1 MKKNTARRFSAIE
14 LTYHWGQAIP
24 YIVLFCTGGM
34 DLLQRLL
41 AIELI
46 PHESLSSV
54 HRVAGIVLIIVLGEV
69 VLLSLFTGGFR
80 KQFGTLRDALS
91 WGAADAIWLTKLPLN
106 TVWRRISLPPVGRLN
121 PGQKLNVLFV
131 VVLVLGFTGTGL
143 GMMLIPGALMPW
155 IIHVALLLPAGVLL
169 VAHLFLALINPPTR
183 KALRGIFTGFV
194 SSEYMASHHPL
205 IAGEGKVDDP
215 HPHVSW
221 RAATATAVLIAF
233 VAAGIVSA
241 YGPVHTR
248 NRILTLWDR
257 RGVDAILPGGLCA
270 SHGKDPKANRCTA
283 CHRMFNP
290 PPSSACLSCHKEIAK
305 VVDKQIGFHGAL
317 TGECRSCHADHIGDS
332 GDVRRLDTEAFN
344 HNLARFPLKGKH
356 QELSCSKC
364 HLREGPEG
372 INERTRYLDLRFAKC
387 IDCHPD
393 PHGGQFEK
401 TCDQCHSEDGWKDR
415 WVVDAHGQGTRYP
428 LLGKHVAV
436 ECVKCHPREGPEGTN
451 GPIRYV
457 ALRFGTCR
465 DCHPDPHGGQFEETC
480 DQCHSENGWKD
491 RWVVDAHGRGARY
504 PLLGKHAAVECVKCH
519 PLSTKAGKF
528 AGARFSDTPTQ
539 CKQCHEDPHQAQ
551 LQATCETCHT
561 EMGWKGR
568 DLVFA
573 HDRDSEFAI
582 DGIHSGL
589 SCSSCHP
596 GEAKTIVYR
605 PLPKN
610 CEGCHTD
617 VEKALQ
623 GMTATITGKQDPH
636 AGRVPCTKCHLIDI
650 PSPTA
655 AAYARACATCH
666 NEHYEG
672 LFYEWLRS
680 LHERESRAQRMI
692 ETISQRNPAQSEEL
706 QIKIEEAKTI
716 GLHNVLFAR
725 TLWDKILEASSDGD
739 F

>member
-1 MKKNTARRFSAIE
+1 
-14 LTYHWGQAIP
+14 
-24 YIVLFCTGGM
+24 
-34 DLLQRLL
+34 
-41 AIELI
+41 
-46 PHESLSSV
+46 
-54 HRVAGIVLIIVLGEV
+54 
-69 VLLSLFTGGFR
+69 
-80 KQFGTLRDALS
+80 
-91 WGAADAIWLTKLPLN
+91 
-106 TVWRRISLPPVGRLN
+106 
-121 PGQKLNVLFV
+121 
-131 VVLVLGFTGTGL
+131 
-143 GMMLIPGALMPW
+143 
-155 IIHVALLLPAGVLL
+155 
-169 VAHLFLALINPPTR
+169 
-183 KALRGIFTGFV
+183 
-194 SSEYMASHHPL
+194 
-205 IAGEGKVDDP
+205 VDDP

-221 RAATATAVLIAF
+221 RAASATAVLIAF

-241 YGPVHTR
+241 YGPVHTK

-305 VVDKQIGFHGAL
+305 VVDKEIGFHGAL

-332 GDVRRLDTEAFN
+332 GDVRRLDAEAFN

-356 QELSCSKC
+356 QEVPCSKC

-372 INERTRYLDLRFAKC
+372 IHQRTRYLDLHFAKC

-401 TCDQCHSEDGWKDR
+401 
-415 WVVDAHGQGTRYP
+415 
-428 LLGKHVAV
+428 
-436 ECVKCHPREGPEGTN
+436 
-451 GPIRYV
+451 
-457 ALRFGTCR
+457 
-465 DCHPDPHGGQFEETC
+465 TC

-519 PLSTKAGKF
+519 PLATKAGKF
-528 AGARFSDTPTQ
+528 AEARFSNTPTQ

-617 VEKALQ
+617 VEKVLQ
-623 GMTATITGKQDPH
+623 GMTATTIGRQDPH

-650 PSPTA
+650 PSPSA

-666 NEHYEG
+666 NEHYER

-725 TLWDKILEASSDGD
+725 TLWDEILEASSDGD